1 MMMRRITIVALV
13 IIMVTIIFFGTFKL
27 LKQSPMGDE
36 AGAAAETAMI
46 DHWLEQM
53 SVADKV
59 GQMIIMTNNEQSVTD
74 DFRRELLDVK
84 PGGYIL
90 MVSNIT
96 TYAQTK
102 QMLGELDR
110 ISRQEYG
117 IDDLPM
123 ILAVDEEG
131 GNVQRL
137 LYVEDKDATNI
148 PYMYDIG
155 AMNDDKVAYEIGR
168 IIGEEVRSLGLNL
181 TFAPS
186 VDIVVSSDNTVIG
199 RRSFGSDKDIVSEMA
214 SRVAAGVESIGVGTA
229 YKHFPGHGD
238 ATVDSHIELPI
249 IDKDWDELEDMELYP
264 FQEAIDRGAEIIMVG
279 HIAVGDREI
288 PASLDSKAI
297 LSMLRKRMGF
307 NGIIITDAL
316 NMGAVTSNYTNTE
329 MAIMAVKAG
338 EDILLM
344 PGNAGE
350 AKSAIIDAI
359 TAGDIS
365 EDRINESVR
374 RILSYKSRRL
384 SNFIPLDENMF
395 GSDAHKKI
403 VQDIRDRI

>member
-1 MMMRRITIVALV
+1 M
-13 IIMVTIIFFGTFKL
+13 
-27 LKQSPMGDE
+27 
-36 AGAAAETAMI
+36 
-46 DHWLEQM
+46 
-53 SVADKV
+53 
-59 GQMIIMTNNEQSVTD
+59 
-74 DFRRELLDVK
+74 
-84 PGGYIL
+84 
-90 MVSNIT
+90 
-96 TYAQTK
+96 
-102 QMLGELDR
+102 
-110 ISRQEYG
+110 
-117 IDDLPM
+117 
-123 ILAVDEEG
+123 
-131 GNVQRL
+131 
-137 LYVEDKDATNI
+137 
-148 PYMYDIG
+148 
-155 AMNDDKVAYEIGR
+155 
-168 IIGEEVRSLGLNL
+168 
-181 TFAPS
+181 
-186 VDIVVSSDNTVIG
+186 
-199 RRSFGSDKDIVSEMA
+199 
-214 SRVAAGVESIGVGTA
+214 GTA

-384 SNFIPLDENMF
+384 SNFVPLDEDMF